1 MPTATVIAIVAAVA
15 AVALAL
21 LFFIQKRRSERLHAK
36 FGPEY
41 GRAVADF
48 GDRRKAE
55 SDLERRQKR
64 LEKFNIRVLT
74 SEERER
80 FAEAWRADQSR
91 FVDEPKD
98 AVIRAHQLV
107 NEVMKARGYPI
118 SGEFDQTAEDLS
130 VEHPA
135 VVEHYRVACDIMKRQ
150 ESGQANTED
159 LRNAM
164 VNYRKLFEE
173 LLGARVNQAEEVRR

>member
-1 MPTATVIAIVAAVA
+1 MSTAAIIITVAAIA

-21 LFFIQKRRSERLHAK
+21 IFFIQKRRSDRLHTQ

-41 GRAVADF
+41 GRALEEY

-55 SDLERRQKR
+55 SELERRQKR
-64 LEKFNIRVLT
+64 LEKFEIRVLT
-74 SEERER
+74 PEERER
-80 FAEAWRADQSR
+80 FMEAWRVDQAR
-91 FVDEPKD
+91 FVDEPKG
-98 AVIRAHQLV
+98 AVIRAYELV

-118 SGEFDQTAEDLS
+118 SGEFEQTAEDLS
-130 VEHPA
+130 VEHPT
-135 VVEHYRVACDIMKRQ
+135 VVEHYRVACEIVKRQ

-173 LLGARVNQAEEVRR
+173 LLGASVSQPQEVRR

>member
-1 MPTATVIAIVAAVA
+1 MPIATVIIIVIAVA

-21 LFFIQKRRSERLHAK
+21 LWYLQKRRSERLHAQ

-41 GRAVADF
+41 GRALEEY

-55 SDLERRQKR
+55 SELERRQER
-64 LEKFNIRVLT
+64 LEKFEFRVL
-74 SEERER
+74 SREERDR
-80 FAEAWRADQSR
+80 FSEAWRADQAR
-91 FVDEPKD
+91 FVDEPKG
-98 AVIRAHQLV
+98 AVIRAYELV

-135 VVEHYRVACDIMKRQ
+135 VVEHYRMACDIVKRQ

-164 VNYRKLFEE
+164 VNYRKLLEE
-173 LLGARVNQAEEVRR
+173 LLGVSVSRPEEVRQ